1 MTTEIIY
8 FLAGLAVGWLVCGLL
23 VKWKIRRNRR
33 KSQWRRLKD

>member
-8 FLAGLAVGWLVCGLL
+8 LLIGLAVGWLVCGLL

-33 KSQWRRLKD
+33 KSQWRRLKE